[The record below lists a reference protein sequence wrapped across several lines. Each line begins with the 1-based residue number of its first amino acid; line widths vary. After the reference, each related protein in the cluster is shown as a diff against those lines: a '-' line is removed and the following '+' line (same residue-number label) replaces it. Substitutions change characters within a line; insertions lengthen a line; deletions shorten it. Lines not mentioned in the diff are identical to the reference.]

1 MLRRNGTLLA
11 TVAAAGIVLA
21 AAYSAFAVSSG
32 DTIQFLIPAAANQPE
47 PDVGPISTDVLIF
60 IGRKTTTSPGTGCA
74 PTGSYP
80 VQNAVLVDP
89 GGGRSERI
97 VGVIT
102 TAQEGGGSDPLPPGT
117 KITNIAYL
125 ADCNIGTDAYKK
137 YSGTVE

>member
-1 MLRRNGTLLA
+1 MQRRNGTLLA

-32 DTIQFLIPAAANQPE
+32 DTIQFLIPAAANQPD
-47 PDVGPISTDVLIF
+47 PVGPVTDVLIF
-60 IGRKTTTSPGTGCA
+60 IGRKTTASPGTGCA

-89 GGGRSERI
+89 AGGRSERI

-102 TAQEGGGSDPLPPGT
+102 TAQSGGGSDPIPPGT
-117 KITNIAYL
+117 KITDITFVI
-125 ADCNIGTDAYKK
+125 DCNIGTDAYHK